1 MRRALLLA
9 SLLAAAGCAVRP
21 LVVAPPERDAPAA
34 TTVIRSVFVF
44 DAESGGRRGPVDLF
58 VQERR
63 IAAIVEPGSR
73 PVPAGAEVI
82 EGAGRTLLPGL
93 YDCHVHVG
101 GGDGAPPWAAA
112 LPEPKAQLA
121 ALLYV
126 GVTSVLTASDD
137 GATDL
142 WAEIQAGTLAGPRLW
157 RAGRPITAEGGHPRP
172 MAEALYG
179 WVGGALVGR
188 GIHEVE
194 DASEARAAVRDEL
207 EYRKPDYVKV
217 MYDAI
222 PPEAPHLT
230 PAALRAIADEAA
242 QYGKRMVV
250 HVGSPADAVEA
261 AEAGAALLMHV
272 PWSAPFTQE
281 QLARLAATGVPVVT
295 TASIWRREEEVL
307 LERWV
312 PSALAREV
320 SGAELLR
327 AFATPKGDWRPAG
340 FAEGFSADLPR
351 LHRQLG
357 ENVLA
362 LRAAGVPLLA
372 GTDSG
377 LPGVLHGPALHEEL
391 ATLVALGLPPGEVL
405 QMATSRPARLLDPA
419 GATGVVE
426 EGAWADLL
434 LVEGDPTV
442 DIAATTRIVAVF
454 QHGRRL
460 ARTPAP

>member
-1 MRRALLLA
+1 MRRALLLL
-9 SLLAAAGCAVRP
+9 LLASGGCASRP
-21 LVVAPPERDAPAA
+21 LVVAPPDRDAPDA
-34 TTVIRSVFVF
+34 TTVIRGVFVF
-44 DAESGGRRGPVDLF
+44 DAEGGARRGPLDVF

-73 PVPAGAEVI
+73 SLPSGAAVI
-82 EGAGRTLLPGL
+82 DGAGRTLLPGL
-93 YDCHVHVG
+93 FDAHVHLG
-101 GGDGAPPWAAA
+101 GGDGAPPWSAA
-112 LPEPKAQLA
+112 LPEPEAQLA
-121 ALLYV
+121 ALLYA
-126 GVTSVLTASDD
+126 GVTSVLTAADD

-142 WAEIQAGTLAGPRLW
+142 WAEIQAGRRAGPRLY

-179 WVGGALVGR
+179 FVGAVIVGR

-194 DASEARAAVRDEL
+194 DVSEARAAVRDEL

-222 PPEAPHLT
+222 PADAPHLR
-230 PAALRAIADEAA
+230 PAELRAIADEAA

-295 TASIWRREEEVL
+295 TASIWRREEAVL
-307 LERWV
+307 RETWR
-312 PSALAREV
+312 PSALEREV
-320 SGAELLR
+320 AGSALLA
-327 AFATPKGDWRPAG
+327 AFATPKGDWRPTG
-340 FAEGFSADLPR
+340 FAESFAGDLPR

-357 ENVLA
+357 ENLLA

-391 ATLVALGLPPGEVL
+391 VTLVALGIPPGEAL
-405 QMATSRPARLLDPA
+405 QMATSRPARLLDAA
-419 GATGVVE
+419 GATGIVE

-442 DIAATTRIVAVF
+442 DITATSRIVAVF